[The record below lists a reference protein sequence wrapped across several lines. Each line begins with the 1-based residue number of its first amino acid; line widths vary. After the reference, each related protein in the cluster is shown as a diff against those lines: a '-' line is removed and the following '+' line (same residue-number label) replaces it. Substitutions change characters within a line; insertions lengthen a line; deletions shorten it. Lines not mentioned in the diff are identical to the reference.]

1 MDFGPGHQDLLNAQL
16 QAEARARQAQALA
29 GDEVLPEDPLENR
42 AVGFA
47 KKLVSFLILISMVG
61 GTVWLYGGEPVTV
74 IGAVVVSVAA
84 LVLILRWRYR
94 SEHD

>member
-29 GDEVLPEDPLENR
+29 GDAVLPEDPPDNR

-47 KKLVSFLILISMVG
+47 KKLVSFLVLTSIVG
-61 GTVWLYGGEPVTV
+61 GTVWLYGGDPATV
-74 IGAVVVSVAA
+74 IAAVVVTVVA
-84 LVLILRWRYR
+84 LVLISRWRKSR
-94 SEHD
+94 TD